1 MRTGRP
7 SASASRHV
15 CTCRLMSSRAPKA
28 PPTPPSTRRTCS
40 GAIPRQAAIC
50 LRSSCSHCVAMCNST
65 PERSSSGM
73 ASAASRPRNAWS
85 CMPSSYVPST
95 TTSAVASGSPHTM
108 RWPRSTLPS
117 GWIGAVIA
125 GDRHLGVE
133 QRLEQ
138 AVLHHDR
145 GEGPPA
151 GLGVIGGHDRHR
163 FADVAHDAVGEH
175 RLVGG
180 DQPVGELAGHVG
192 GGEHHVH
199 AGDRQRRA
207 RVERHDLGVRV
218 RRAQRRSPHRTVE
231 RQVAG
236 EGERPAHLGHPV
248 GPQRGVA
255 DPVRPLDPSA

>member
-1 MRTGRP
+1 MW
-7 SASASRHV
+7 
-15 CTCRLMSSRAPKA
+15 TCRLMSSRAPNA
-28 PPTPPSTRRTCS
+28 PPTPPSTRRTS
-40 GAIPRQAAIC
+40 LGRQPEAGGDLLAILVQPLRGDVQLDAGAVVVGDGERRLEAEERLVLHAELVGALDHDVAGGLGVAAHDA
-50 LRSSCSHCVAMCNST
+50 LAAQQVAV
-65 PERSSSGM
+65 GM
-73 ASAASRPRNAWS
+73 DRR
-85 CMPSSYVPST
+85 
-95 TTSAVASGSPHTM
+95 
-108 RWPRSTLPS
+108 
-117 GWIGAVIA
+117 VIA
-125 GDRHLGVE
+125 GDRHLGIE
-133 QRLEQ
+133 QRLEHL
-138 AVLHHDR
+138 VLHHDR

-151 GLGVIGGHDRHR
+151 GLGVIGGDDRHR
-163 FADVAHDAVGEH
+163 LADVPHDAVGEH

-236 EGERPAHLGHPV
+236 EGERTLHLGHPV

-255 DPVRPLDPSA
+255 DAVRPLDASA

>member
-28 PPTPPSTRRTCS
+28 PPTPPSTRRTRS

-95 TTSAVASGSPHTM
+95 TTSAVAVGVAAHDALAAQQVAVGM
-108 RWPRSTLPS
+108 DRR
-117 GWIGAVIA
+117 VIA
-125 GDRHLGVE
+125 GDCHFGVE

-145 GEGPPA
+145 GEGAAA

-236 EGERPAHLGHPV
+236 EGERAPHLRHPV
-248 GPQRGVA
+248 GPERGIT
-255 DPVRPLDPSA
+255 DPVRPLDASA